1 MIITN
6 TIDTDLIV
14 LSYVEP
20 SILAY
25 MKTINSNLYNLIKD
39 ININNNNKFKLT
51 KALINT
57 QHFLENNFDNIL
69 IHKTEILNI
78 CVQNKLNLDELKWL
92 YYIKKC
98 NPDNYTFENAAQN
111 GNSDILKWMFDNN
124 FPKNE
129 DTFANAAKNGNLDIL
144 KWMLN
149 NNFPKDEY
157 TFACAAENDDLY
169 ILKWMLE
176 NNFPKDED
184 TFKYAARNGN
194 LDILKWMLENNFPK
208 DEYTFAY
215 AAINGN
221 LDILKWVLKNN
232 FPKDEQV
239 FEYASENGDFN
250 ILKWMLENNFPYL
263 DNDFNS
269 FIELCKKANTE
280 P

>member
-157 TFACAAENDDLY
+157 TFAHAAQNGNFDILKWMLENNFPKNKYTFACAAENDDLY

-176 NNFPKDED
+176 NNFPKDEC
-184 TFKYAARNGN
+184 TFEFAALNGNLDILKWMLKNNFPKNEWTFTYAVRNGN
-194 LDILKWMLENNFPK
+194 LDILKWMLHNK
-208 DEYTFAY
+208 
-215 AAINGN
+215 
-221 LDILKWVLKNN
+221 
-232 FPKDEQV
+232 
-239 FEYASENGDFN
+239 
-250 ILKWMLENNFPYL
+250 FPYY
-263 DNDFNS
+263 DNDYDRYIKLCQNAN
-269 FIELCKKANTE
+269 IE